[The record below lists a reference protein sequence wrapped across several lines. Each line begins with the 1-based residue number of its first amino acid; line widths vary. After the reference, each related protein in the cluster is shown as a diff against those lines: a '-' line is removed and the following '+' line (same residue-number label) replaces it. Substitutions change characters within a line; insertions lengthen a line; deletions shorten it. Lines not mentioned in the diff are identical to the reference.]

1 LELEGDKKVRFS
13 KNLIKYYSNGYIPRL
28 KEEYKNRVISA
39 LKEEYGYTNVMQ
51 VPKLEKIVLSRGV
64 GAAVSD
70 KKLIDYAVD
79 ELTDTGQKQYQFQ
92 RKMLHLSN

>member
-1 LELEGDKKVRFS
+1 MH
-13 KNLIKYYSNGYIPRL
+13 IPRL

-51 VPKLEKIVLSRGV
+51 VPKLEKSFCRGV
-64 GAAVSD
+64 EQQFLI

-79 ELTDTGQKQYQFQ
+79 ELTKITGQKQFLRFQ
-92 RKMLHLSN
+92 KKTLRLSN